1 MKKTSNIIWGCVL
14 ILLGTILALNALGLT
29 NINIFFDGWWTIFII
44 VPCVIALF
52 KEKEKMPSIIG
63 IIIGVSLLLACQ
75 EVIKFELIWKLCLP
89 IIIIICG
96 VKLVLTNVKEEKIE
110 KELKVKSTKKTTKTK
125 KEK

>member
-14 ILLGTILALNALGLT
+14 ILLGSILGLNALGIT
-29 NINIFFDGWWTIFII
+29 NINIFFDGWWTVFII

-52 KEKEKMPSIIG
+52 KEKEKMPSIVG
-63 IIIGVSLLLACQ
+63 IIIGLSLLLACQ
-75 EVIKFELIWKLCLP
+75 EVIKFEMIWKLCLP

-96 VKLVLTNVKEEKIE
+96 IKLVLTNVKEENTE
-110 KELKVKSTKKTTKTK
+110 KKLKVKSAKKSTKTK

>member
-14 ILLGTILALNALGLT
+14 ILLGIILALNALGLT

-52 KEKEKMPSIIG
+52 KEKEKMHSVIG

-75 EVIKFELIWKLCLP
+75 EVI
-89 IIIIICG
+89 
-96 VKLVLTNVKEEKIE
+96 
-110 KELKVKSTKKTTKTK
+110 
-125 KEK
+125 